1 MFAYLK
7 RYPALPAIVSLL
19 ARSGAPCQVVVDGL
33 APEAVRRLSHPN
45 VRVTREPVDLDRAA
59 READVAIH
67 HAGHGTSAALL
78 RAGKPMLTIPLVVE
92 QFLTARRIVSLGAG
106 QLASADAPAQAAQG
120 LERIVNDPRFREAAA
135 GVARRHARFDP
146 EAAIADVATRLER
159 LA

>member
-1 MFAYLK
+1 MAVH
-7 RYPALPAIVSLL
+7 ASTMH
-19 ARSGAPCQVVVDGL
+19 ARSGWP
-33 APEAVRRLSHPN
+33 
-45 VRVTREPVDLDRAA
+45 
-59 READVAIH
+59 
-67 HAGHGTSAALL
+67 AGHGTSAALL